1 MVMLVGDRHATDAEL
16 SAAHEWLD
24 LLEWLLCDERVQARL
39 LALGD
44 SVADAPALRSA
55 AERLSADLGHLVTP
69 AELEQ
74 HARWSTEHP
83 GAAPLLSCCATLP
96 DEPAR
101 KRARKRSETT
111 LAQVVE
117 SLCRKAAGEPA
128 GLGRSVAV
136 YRHRLLADMQRLEHD
151 GGHEISAASPEPEPD
166 GCECSTPTRDEDG
179 DCLKCGRWVKAT
191 RGPTRSVLTDRH
203 RAQLRAVGWSEERIQ
218 AKDRK
223 LTEEALRAEWIN
235 TRLRDSRATVDP

>member
-24 LLEWLLCDERVQARL
+24 LLEWLLCDERVKARL

-69 AELEQ
+69 AELER
-74 HARWSTEHP
+74 HARWCVEHP
-83 GAAPLLSCCATLP
+83 GADLFLSCSATLP

-101 KRARKRSETT
+101 KRARRRSQTT
-111 LAQVVE
+111 LALVAE
-117 SLCRKAAGEPA
+117 SLCRKADGQPA

-136 YRHRLLADMQRLEHD
+136 YRLRMRADMQRLEHD
-151 GGHEISAASPEPEPD
+151 DEAPSAASPEPEREPSR
-166 GCECSTPTRDEDG
+166 CECANPTRDEDG
-179 DCLKCGRWVKAT
+179 DCLKCGRWIEVT

-203 RAQLRAVGWSEERIQ
+203 RAQLRAAGWSEERIG
-218 AKDRK
+218 AKDRR
-223 LTEEALRAEWIN
+223 LTKEALEAEYLN
-235 TRLRDSRATVDP
+235 RSRSV